1 MQFLEEAC
9 VHPLYRAYSWRCTI
23 WSGLTL
29 SVCCFLSLFSVH
41 LLLLF
46 CRKEEPDAKKAKV
59 DEEEDYNLA
68 EISEGNVTSVSR

>member
-1 MQFLEEAC
+1 M
-9 VHPLYRAYSWRCTI
+9 
-23 WSGLTL
+23 
-29 SVCCFLSLFSVH
+29 CCFLSLFSVH
-41 LLLLF
+41 LLLLLF